1 MRRIH
6 SILNFDR
13 KLYFPLI
20 IIYLLF
26 TLSTGFIGFSFV
38 NSQYTQKLKLVS
50 NITGAVLSKEPA
62 MEDILLAAIQD
73 TAGQYTADGFA
84 VLNKYG
90 YREYLSIYDDS
101 QYRDTLKFFRF
112 FLSHHHSLL
121 LPS

>member
-73 TAGQYTADGFA
+73 TAG
-84 VLNKYG
+84 
-90 YREYLSIYDDS
+90 
-101 QYRDTLKFFRF
+101 
-112 FLSHHHSLL
+112 
-121 LPS
+121 